1 MSTTIM
7 VEARV
12 LGKRSQNLEARSVQL
27 DALPDNPSLAALIE
41 HVVRA
46 EVRAFKERKHEERL
60 VRFLT
65 EAEIA
70 AAAETGKVSSGG
82 FIDQDHQDAAEVAV
96 DEQRAVDTALLA
108 HTDGLF
114 QVIVDGTPVDD
125 QQQLLTINEGS
136 TLMFLRL
143 VALAGG

>member
-1 MSTTIM
+1 MSTNVM

-12 LGKRSQNLEARSVQL
+12 LGQRSQNLEARSVQL
-27 DALPDNPSLAALIE
+27 DQLPDKPSLAALIE

-46 EVRAFKERKHEERL
+46 EVRAFNERKDEQRL

-65 EAEIA
+65 ESEIA
-70 AAAETGKVSSGG
+70 AAVEMGKVSSGG
-82 FIDQDHQDAAEVAV
+82 FIDDDHQASAATAV
-96 DEQRAVDTALLA
+96 NEQQAVDTALLA

-114 QVIVDGTPVDD
+114 QVIVDGSPVDD
-125 QQQLLTINEGS
+125 QQQTLTINEGS